1 MTKARSTRASTAS
14 ADDLPYMPLCAIFRR
29 FLKRQG
35 LKFTHERAV
44 ILDAVLAR
52 EGVFDA
58 EGLFDEIKAGGRR
71 VSKATVYRTLKHL
84 VEAGIIDEV
93 LIDSRQAHFQ
103 QSFGRD
109 PKGHLACLETN
120 QIVEFPTKKLTA
132 MAQKICREHGFEFI
146 SHRFVIY
153 GVSPQARRDESAGTD
168 EA

>member
-1 MTKARSTRASTAS
+1 MTKALTTRAGTTS
-14 ADDLPYMPLCAIFRR
+14 ATDLPYMPLCAVFRR
-29 FLKRQG
+29 FLKRKG

-58 EGLFDEIKAGGRR
+58 EELSDEIKAGGRR

-84 VEAGIIDEV
+84 VEAQIVEEV
-93 LIDSRQAHFQ
+93 LIDSRQVHFQ

-120 QIVEFPTKKLTA
+120 QIVEFPTKQLDE
-132 MAQKICREHGFEFI
+132 MAEKICREYGFDFI

-153 GVSPQARRDESAGTD
+153 GVSPQARKLEQDSTQEH
-168 EA
+168 